1 MSYTAELRKF
11 ARNALRGKWPIAI
24 LTGFVASLIG
34 AGVATGSGGS
44 FNNNSD
50 SMNEII
56 NELQTTELW
65 LGLGDFFMI
74 VATVFA
80 IWTIGTI
87 IIRGAGKLGYAIFN
101 LKLVDGKNAAFSDLF
116 SQFGRLGAGFCM
128 DFLMNLFVFLW
139 GLLFI
144 IPGIVKGYSYAMA
157 PYILAETPDMTAR
170 DAITESRRIM
180 DGNKFSL
187 FCLQL
192 SFIGWALLCTLPVV
206 IALSYIVPLVALKG
220 DFASIFWLIPCS
232 IPTFIGS
239 LFLMSYQEAAV
250 AAFYRSISG

>member
-1 MSYTAELRKF
+1 MA
-11 ARNALRGKWPIAI
+11 NCN
-24 LTGFVASLIG
+24 
-34 AGVATGSGGS
+34 
-44 FNNNSD
+44 FNRVC
-50 SMNEII
+50 
-56 NELQTTELW
+56 W
-65 LGLGDFFMI
+65 
-74 VATVFA
+74 
-80 IWTIGTI
+80 
-87 IIRGAGKLGYAIFN
+87 
-101 LKLVDGKNAAFSDLF
+101 KNATLPDLF

-144 IPGIVKGYSYAMA
+144 IPGVVKGYSYAMA
-157 PYILAETPDMTAR
+157 PYILAENPDMTAR

-192 SFIGWALLCTLPVV
+192 SFIGWALLCSAPVLT
-206 IALSYIVPLVALKG
+206 ALSYIVPLVVFKSN
-220 DFASIFWLIPCS
+220 FASIFWLIPCS